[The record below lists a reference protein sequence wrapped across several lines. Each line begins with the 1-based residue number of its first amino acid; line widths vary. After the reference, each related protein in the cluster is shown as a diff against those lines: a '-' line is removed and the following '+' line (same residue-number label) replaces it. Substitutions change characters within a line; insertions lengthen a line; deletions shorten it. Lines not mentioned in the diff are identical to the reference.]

1 MKDRYNKTAAIL
13 YDVNNKKDDILFY
26 LKHAKKLGG
35 EILELGCGTGRA
47 SIPLVERGI
56 KVTAVDSSQ
65 NMIKILKEKAENLK
79 NKKDIEIIKGNL
91 TEIRLSKK
99 FNLIIM
105 PFRVFQCLLS
115 VDEQQKALFNIKHH
129 LSPNGLLIF
138 DIYYP
143 NFKILSNIPSQE
155 EIDGEFIFRNKRI
168 IKSHVNRSIDTLN
181 QVMTTDIIYSKYFQ
195 GKKKIIS
202 KNTIKMRY
210 SFRFEI
216 EHLLKLSGFYIKQL
230 LSDYKSKKFI
240 ADREMIFMCSNN
252 KNSPK

>member
-1 MKDRYNKTAAIL
+1 MKDRYNKTATIL
-13 YDVNNKKDDILFY
+13 YDINNKKDDILFY
-26 LKHAKKLGG
+26 LNYAKKLGS
-35 EILELGCGTGRA
+35 EVLELGCGTGRV
-47 SIPLVERGI
+47 SIFLANHGI

-65 NMIKILKEKAENLK
+65 NMIKALKEKTKNLK

-91 TEIRLSKK
+91 TKVRLNKK

-115 VDEQQKALFNIKHH
+115 VEEQQKALLNIERH

-168 IKSHVNRSIDTLN
+168 IKSHINRSINTLN
-181 QVMTTDIIYSKYFQ
+181 QVMTTDIIYSEYFQ

-210 SFRFEI
+210 SFKFEI
-216 EHLLKLSGFYIKQL
+216 EHLLKLNGFSVKQL
-230 LSDYKSKKFI
+230 LSDYKSKKF
-240 ADREMIFMCSNN
+240 AVGREMIFVCGKS
-252 KNSPK
+252 